1 MRQSEEP
8 GDKVVANMA
17 GEIKALKAEFAN
29 WGSMAI
35 APIALGLP
43 STPQR
48 FPRVLAGERR
58 QMLDGYG
65 VYEDEKQLGFVRTY
79 SGKIAIQTII
89 NDPKVIDLKR
99 PKRLKVVPL
108 ELPNGLPLMSY
119 LG

>member
-79 SGKIAIQTII
+79 NGKIAIQT
-89 NDPKVIDLKR
+89 
-99 PKRLKVVPL
+99 
-108 ELPNGLPLMSY
+108 MT
-119 LG
+119 